1 MRQGKGLF
9 CKFPDKVSAKGLL
22 SFRFLKTGG
31 RGNRPALPGEQRVK
45 TLFFAGL
52 CGFVEMIGVTLHGRE
67 GDSRKTAVF

>member
-9 CKFPDKVSAKGLL
+9 CKFPDKVSAKEFL

-31 RGNRPALPGEQRVK
+31 RGNRPALPGGQTVK

-52 CGFVEMIGVTLHGRE
+52 GGFVETVGVTLHDRDGDGRK
-67 GDSRKTAVF
+67 RAVF